1 VERERAEGVDGV
13 EYTAAPWRLKEGGA
27 GGKAPTRP
35 GDPVSSTSGLVPEV
49 LASLLS
55 RMMNEPTSSAHGSRS
70 QSGNHLTTISHEG
83 RFWDVYLELDDDAR
97 QSSTC
102 RGLLAFS
109 PAGGRTEDGLV
120 RTTVLFIE
128 DSYEEVLRKARS
140 FDMRQLEALLRSAL
154 P

>member
-1 VERERAEGVDGV
+1 MERVRAEGLDRL
-13 EYTAAPWRLKEGGA
+13 EYTAGPRRLKEGGEA
-27 GGKAPTRP
+27 GKPPTLS
-35 GDPVSSTSGLVPEV
+35 GDPGSGAPGLVPV
-49 LASLLS
+49 VPASLLS
-55 RMMNEPTSSAHGSRS
+55 RIMNEPTSSAHGSRS

-83 RFWDVYLELDDDAR
+83 RFWDVYLELDDDPR